1 MAPRAIVYSRAL
13 TSYARRYV
21 FVPHYRRGQRRAL
34 VTADGVRLS
43 ADFVPGPPDA
53 PATVVFVHGFALS
66 SRTPRIHAFVNHL
79 AAHVNVVV
87 PDLRGHGRSEG
98 RCTLGHLEPLDV
110 AAAVEAA
117 PSDLPVVT
125 MGISLGG
132 AAVLLHGGTLGGVAG
147 VVAISAP
154 AWSDS
159 WDTPATERIRRQ
171 VSTRR
176 GRLFLTSVL
185 QTRVAAD
192 WQGVPDSRHI
202 AAAIA
207 PAFTIVVHDP
217 DDHYFGEE
225 HARAVYDWLRPPK
238 DLWLIP
244 NSGHGTDLLTPVL
257 ADRLVARITTRLR
270 PQRPG
275 AEAAPSR

>member
-1 MAPRAIVYSRAL
+1 MAPRAIVYRRAL

-21 FVPHYRRGQRRAL
+21 FVPQYRQGTRLAL
-34 VTADGVRLS
+34 TTADGVHLS
-43 ADFVPGPPDA
+43 ADLILGPSDA
-53 PATVVFVHGFALS
+53 PATVVLVHGFALS
-66 SRTPRIHAFVNHL
+66 SRTPRIHAFAHDL
-79 AAHVNVVV
+79 ARHVNVLV
-87 PDLRGHGRSEG
+87 PDLRGHGRSGG

-117 PSDLPVVT
+117 PEGVPVVT

-132 AAVLLHGGTLGGVAG
+132 AAVLLHGGTIGGVAG

-154 AWSDS
+154 AWSNS

-171 VSTRR
+171 VSSRG
-176 GRLFLTSVL
+176 GRLFLSSVL
-185 QTRVAAD
+185 RTRVAAD
-192 WQGVPDSRHI
+192 WRGVPDSRHI
-202 AAAIA
+202 AGAIA

-225 HARAVYDWLRPPK
+225 HARTVYEWLRPPK

-244 NSGHGTDLLTPVL
+244 DSGHGTDLLTPTL
-257 ADRLVARITTRLR
+257 ADRLVARIKTRLR
-270 PQRPG
+270 QG
-275 AEAAPSR
+275 PSQ

>member
-13 TSYARRYV
+13 TSYARRFV
-21 FVPHYRRGQRRAL
+21 FVPRYRRGERL
-34 VTADGVRLS
+34 SLLTTDGVGLS
-43 ADFVPGPPDA
+43 ADLIPGPPDA
-53 PATVVFVHGFALS
+53 PATVVLVHGFALS
-66 SRTPRIHAFVNHL
+66 SRTPRIHAFAHHL
-79 AAHVNVVV
+79 ARHVNVLV
-87 PDLRGHGRSEG
+87 PDLRGHGRSGG

-117 PSDLPVVT
+117 PEGVPVVT

-132 AAVLLHGGTLGGVAG
+132 AAVLLHGGTIGGVAG

-154 AWSDS
+154 AWSNS
-159 WDTPATERIRRQ
+159 WDTPATERIRRH

-176 GRLFLTSVL
+176 GRAFLTSVL

-192 WQGVPDSRHI
+192 WQGVPDSRDI

-225 HARAVYDWLRPPK
+225 HPRAVYDWLRPPK

-244 NSGHGTDLLTPVL
+244 GSGHGTDLLTSAL
-257 ADRLVARITTRLR
+257 ADRLVARIKSRLPR

-275 AEAAPSR
+275 AEA